1 MLAGSVNWDAVD
13 DRERRWLVYWVRDC
27 ELLDLEE
34 NGEELVGPIADLF
47 VVKSSSDAGENTD
60 SKTRRRAGM
69 MGSVG
74 GIADVT

>member
-1 MLAGSVNWDAVD
+1 MLAGSVSWDAVD
-13 DRERRWLVYWVRDC
+13 DRERRWPVYWVRDC

-34 NGEELVGPIADLF
+34 NGEELVGPIADL
-47 VVKSSSDAGENTD
+47 KSSSDAGENTD